1 MRLEA
6 PSLAHPLGTDHLGR
20 DVLSRILI
28 GAKLS
33 MIVSFLAAGIGTLVS
48 LVIGVLSG
56 YLGGKTDMILQ
67 RGVDAWMTFP
77 DLVLLIVIISVV
89 GPGIP
94 QIVIVLGLLYGIA
107 GSRIVRGAVVT
118 VKGRC

>member
-1 MRLEA
+1 
-6 PSLAHPLGTDHLGR
+6 
-20 DVLSRILI
+20 VLI

-33 MIVSFLAAGIGTLVS
+33 MIVSFLAAGLATAVS

-56 YLGGKTDMILQ
+56 YLGGKTDMVVQ

-77 DLVLLIVIISVV
+77 DLVLLIVIVSVV

-94 QIVIVLGLLYGIA
+94 QIVLVLGLLYGIA
-107 GSRIVRGAVVT
+107 GSRIVRGEAMSWHDD
-118 VKGRC
+118 GAS